1 MIMNK
6 THSNALK
13 DEAAKA
19 FKTAAGALDD
29 ARLAMEKYVAKLE
42 SDLVDLTPVPATST
56 PPDAPGGP
64 GELVTPEPVVGP
76 PRPAT
81 KLAPGAQVDQE
92 ANKQAQPAE
101 AKK

>member
-1 MIMNK
+1 MNK
-6 THSNALK
+6 THSNVFK
-13 DEAAKA
+13 DEADKA
-19 FKTAAGALDD
+19 FKAAAGALDE
-29 ARLAMEKYVAKLE
+29 ARLAMEKYVTRLE

-56 PPDAPGGP
+56 PADAPGGS

-81 KLAPGAQVDQE
+81 HLAQGAQEVPV
-92 ANKQAQPAE
+92 NKQAQPAE